1 MLLVVI
7 KNCILFSYSLPAINW
22 LRWKYR
28 VILMLII
35 VTRRYIE
42 PLRFAVWIFIQQT
55 FMSSFVFIVIIKI
68 FTYCD
73 LKLHFLNDKKERPF
87 YKINFPSRF
96 SIHISN
102 LSTIFGNKDLD
113 AKTCAHTGYF
123 EVFTI
128 YSNIF

>member
-1 MLLVVI
+1 
-7 KNCILFSYSLPAINW
+7 
-22 LRWKYR
+22 
-28 VILMLII
+28 
-35 VTRRYIE
+35 
-42 PLRFAVWIFIQQT
+42 
-55 FMSSFVFIVIIKI
+55 MSSFVFIVIIKI

-123 EVFTI
+123 EVFFFFD
-128 YSNIF
+128 IFEHFLTLTFNPIRSD